1 MPTPSSRNGRIW
13 VVLVALV
20 GAGCGAEQIDG
31 TGAAGGGGV
40 THSGGNGGTAGVGGV
55 APDAG
60 GGGGCVRQIGASWEF
75 TCAVRTD
82 DSAWCWGDAGYAFL
96 DDFVQS
102 AHPVRLTS
110 FGTEV
115 VQIAAGWHHACA
127 LTKAGAVSCWGSND
141 AGQLGSDGV
150 STTAIGSDVVS
161 VASRHNHTCV
171 VRVDGSVW
179 CWGSNYSGQ
188 IGDGT
193 TVDQPL
199 PKRVNS
205 VGAGVTQV
213 TVGDGHSCAATSD
226 GTVWC
231 WGFNHNGQLGDGTT
245 EAKTTPTPVF
255 KLATPPRELTSG
267 FDFTCALEQN
277 GSLWCWGAGQLEPSK
292 VEGIGA
298 KVAQNRVRAAPH
310 LRGDGGRRAVVL
322 GQKLQRPVGHRHDR
336 RPGRAGADPR
346 LGRGPRGRGSSSH
359 LRNRGGRHSPVLGP
373 ELCQPARRRNDLGD
387 ADEPGAGRRPVSLIT
402 PAPVAAGSPAVRS
415 RHVFISPLPFTSMV
429 PGSAWASMRAAV
441 FTVSPQG
448 LPQLAAASRRRSS
461 PSSGFA
467 RAGKTSSL
475 RD

>member
-298 KVAQNRVRAAPH
+298 KVAQI
-310 LRGDGGRRAVVL
+310 GSGRLHICAVTE
-322 GQKLQRPVGHRHDR
+322 
-336 RPGRAGADPR
+336 AGALWCWGKNFSGQ
-346 LGRGPRGRGSSSH
+346 LGTGTTDDQVAPVLILGSGVV
-359 LRNRGGRHSPVLGP
+359 RVAGGRHHTCAIVADGSPLCWGQNSASQLGDGTTLGMQTSPVPVVG
-373 ELCQPARRRNDLGD
+373 LCP
-387 ADEPGAGRRPVSLIT
+387 
-402 PAPVAAGSPAVRS
+402 
-415 RHVFISPLPFTSMV
+415 
-429 PGSAWASMRAAV
+429 
-441 FTVSPQG
+441 
-448 LPQLAAASRRRSS
+448 
-461 PSSGFA
+461 
-467 RAGKTSSL
+467 
-475 RD
+475 